1 MQWGGGWVCRVAGK
15 RQGNVEGEDARQD
28 IDHDVH
34 QGAQHTPPPQWQ
46 PGCQV
51 AGDQLRGGNHG

>member
-1 MQWGGGWVCRVAGK
+1 MCRVAGK

-34 QGAQHTPPPQWQ
+34 QGAQHTPPSQWQ
-46 PGCQV
+46 LGCQV
-51 AGDQLRGGNHG
+51 AGDQLRGGNRG